1 MERNLLMAERL
12 QKIIARAGIA
22 SRRAAEEMIL
32 NGRVMVDGQ
41 TITELGGKYD
51 SSRHKI
57 CVDGQPLTLAEK
69 KVYYLLN
76 KPKGY
81 LSTAKDERGRRTVL
95 DLLPE
100 VRERVYPLGRLDN
113 NTEGLLL
120 ISNDG
125 DLMNGLL
132 HPRYKVNKTYV
143 ARVAGVP
150 SEKLL
155 DKLRQGIKLEDGMTA
170 PAVVKMLETSDN
182 EAKVEITIHEGR
194 NRQVR
199 RMFAAIGCDVRAL
212 KRVKFAGLTL
222 KGVKRGH
229 YRPLTDEEITELYK
243 IAGIKQP

>member
-1 MERNLLMAERL
+1 MAERL

-32 NGRVMVDGQ
+32 NGRVTVDGQ

-51 SSRHKI
+51 SSRQKI
-57 CVDGQPLTLAEK
+57 CVDGKPLTLAEK

-194 NRQVR
+194 NRHVR

>member
-1 MERNLLMAERL
+1 
-12 QKIIARAGIA
+12 
-22 SRRAAEEMIL
+22 
-32 NGRVMVDGQ
+32 
-41 TITELGGKYD
+41 
-51 SSRHKI
+51 
-57 CVDGQPLTLAEK
+57 
-69 KVYYLLN
+69 
-76 KPKGY
+76 
-81 LSTAKDERGRRTVL
+81 L

-100 VRERVYPLGRLDN
+100 VKERVYPLGRLDN

-125 DLMNGLL
+125 ELMNGLL

-143 ARVAGVP
+143 ARVEGIP
-150 SEKLL
+150 TEKAL

-170 PAVVKMLETSDN
+170 PAVVKLLETAEN

-222 KGVKRGH
+222 AGVKRGH
-229 YRPLTDEEITELYK
+229 YRPLTAEEIAELYH
-243 IAGIKQP
+243 IAGIKQS

>member
-1 MERNLLMAERL
+1 MEERL
-12 QKIIARAGIA
+12 QKIIAKAGIA
-22 SRRAAEEMIL
+22 SRRAAEGLIL
-32 NGRVMVDGQ
+32 AGRVTVDGK

-51 SSRHKI
+51 SSRQHI
-57 CVDGQPLTLAEK
+57 CVDGKPLTFAEE
-69 KVYYLLN
+69 KVYFLLN

-100 VRERVYPLGRLDN
+100 VKERVYPLGRLDN

-125 DLMNGLL
+125 NLMNGLL
-132 HPRYKVNKTYV
+132 HPRYKVNKTYI
-143 ARVAGVP
+143 ARITP
-150 SEKLL
+150 LPTEKAL
-155 DKLRQGIKLEDGMTA
+155 DKLRQGIQLEDGLTA
-170 PAVVKMLETSDN
+170 PAVVKQLDTAEN

-199 RMFAAIGCDVRAL
+199 RMFAAIGSDVRAL
-212 KRVKFAGLTL
+212 KRVKFASLTL

-229 YRPLTDEEITELYK
+229 YRPLTDAEVAELYR
-243 IAGIKQP
+243 IAGLEQS

>member
-1 MERNLLMAERL
+1 MAERL

-32 NGRVMVDGQ
+32 NGRVTVDDQ

-51 SSRHKI
+51 SSQQKI
-57 CVDGQPLTLAEK
+57 CVDGKPLTLAEK

-143 ARVAGVP
+143 ARVVGVP

-243 IAGIKQP
+243 IAGIKQS

>member
-1 MERNLLMAERL
+1 MAERL
-12 QKIIARAGIA
+12 QKIIAQAGLA
-22 SRRAAEEMIL
+22 SRRAAESMIL
-32 NGRVMVDGQ
+32 AGRVTVDGQ

-57 CVDGQPLTLAEK
+57 CVDGKPLNFVEK

-100 VRERVYPLGRLDN
+100 VSERVYPLGRLDN

-143 ARVAGVP
+143 ARVAGIP
-150 SEKLL
+150 TEKSL

-170 PAVVKMLETSDN
+170 PAVVKMLEASDS

-199 RMFAAIGCDVRAL
+199 RMFTAIGCDVLAL

>member
-1 MERNLLMAERL
+1 MAERL

-32 NGRVMVDGQ
+32 NGRVTVDDQ

-51 SSRHKI
+51 SSQQKI
-57 CVDGQPLTLAEK
+57 CVDGKPLTLAEK

-100 VRERVYPLGRLDN
+100 VKERVYPLGRLDN

-243 IAGIKQP
+243 IAGIKQS

>member
-1 MERNLLMAERL
+1 MAERL

-32 NGRVMVDGQ
+32 NGRVTVDGQ

-51 SSRHKI
+51 SSRQKI
-57 CVDGQPLTLAEK
+57 CVDGKPLTLAEK

-100 VRERVYPLGRLDN
+100 VSERVYPLGRLDN
-113 NTEGLLL
+113 NTEGLLI

-155 DKLRQGIKLEDGMTA
+155 DKLRQGIKLEDSMTA

>member
-1 MERNLLMAERL
+1 MAERL
-12 QKIIARAGIA
+12 QKIIAQAGIA
-22 SRRAAEEMIL
+22 SRRAAENLIL
-32 NGRVMVDGQ
+32 EGRVTVDGQ
-41 TITELGGKYD
+41 VITELGVKYD
-51 SSRHKI
+51 SSQHKI
-57 CVDGQPLTLAEK
+57 CVDGKPLTFTEA

-100 VRERVYPLGRLDN
+100 VKERVYPLGRLDN
-113 NTEGLLL
+113 NTEGLLI

-150 SEKLL
+150 AEKTL

-170 PAVVKMLETSDN
+170 PAVVKLLETAES

-222 KGVKRGH
+222 AGVKRGH
-229 YRPLTDEEITELYK
+229 YRPLTTDEIAELYN
-243 IAGIKQP
+243 IAGIKQS

>member
-1 MERNLLMAERL
+1 MAERL

-32 NGRVMVDGQ
+32 NGRVTVDGQ

-51 SSRHKI
+51 SSRQKI
-57 CVDGQPLTLAEK
+57 CVDGKPLTLAEK

-143 ARVAGVP
+143 ARLAGVP

-170 PAVVKMLETSDN
+170 PAVVKMLETSDS

-243 IAGIKQP
+243 IAGIKQS

>member
-1 MERNLLMAERL
+1 MAERL

-32 NGRVMVDGQ
+32 NGRVTVDGQ

-57 CVDGQPLTLAEK
+57 CVDGKPLNFAEK

-100 VRERVYPLGRLDN
+100 VSERVYPLGRLDN

-170 PAVVKMLETSDN
+170 PAVVKMLETSDS

-243 IAGIKQP
+243 IAGIKQS

>member
-1 MERNLLMAERL
+1 MAERL
-12 QKIIARAGIA
+12 QKIIAQAGIA
-22 SRRAAEEMIL
+22 SRRAAEGLIL
-32 NGRVMVDGQ
+32 AGRVTVDGKV
-41 TITELGGKYD
+41 ITELGGKYE
-51 SSRHKI
+51 SSQCI
-57 CVDGQPLTLAEK
+57 CVDGKPLTLAEE
-69 KVYYLLN
+69 KVYFLLN

-100 VRERVYPLGRLDN
+100 VKQRIYPLGRLDN

-125 DLMNGLL
+125 QLMNGLL

-143 ARVAGVP
+143 ARVAPVP
-150 SEKLL
+150 AENAL
-155 DKLRQGIKLEDGMTA
+155 DKLRQGIRLEDGLTA
-170 PAVVKMLETSDN
+170 PAVVRLLDTAED

-212 KRVKFAGLTL
+212 KRIRFAKLTL
-222 KGVKRGH
+222 AGVKRGH
-229 YRPLTDEEITELYK
+229 YRPLTDAEVAELYH
-243 IAGIKQP
+243 IAGIEQS

>member
-1 MERNLLMAERL
+1 MAERL

-22 SRRAAEEMIL
+22 SRRAAEELIL

-51 SSRHKI
+51 SSRQKI
-57 CVDGQPLTLAEK
+57 CVDGKPLTLAEK

-143 ARVAGVP
+143 ARLAGVP

-170 PAVVKMLETSDN
+170 PAVVKMLETSDS

>member
-1 MERNLLMAERL
+1 MAERL
-12 QKIIARAGIA
+12 QKIIAQAGIA
-22 SRRAAEEMIL
+22 SRRAAEGMIL
-32 NGRVMVDGQ
+32 EGRVTVDGQ
-41 TITELGGKYD
+41 IITELGGKYD
-51 SSRHKI
+51 SSQHKI
-57 CVDGQPLTLAEK
+57 CVDGKPLTFTET

-100 VRERVYPLGRLDN
+100 VKERVYPLGRLDN

-143 ARVAGVP
+143 ARVAGIP
-150 SEKLL
+150 TEKTL

-170 PAVVKMLETSDN
+170 PAVVKLLETVEN

-222 KGVKRGH
+222 AGVKRGH
-229 YRPLTDEEITELYK
+229 YRPLTAEEIAELYH
-243 IAGIKQP
+243 IAGIKQS

>member
-1 MERNLLMAERL
+1 MAERL

-32 NGRVMVDGQ
+32 NGRVTVDGQ

-57 CVDGQPLTLAEK
+57 CVDGQPLTLAET

-81 LSTAKDERGRRTVL
+81 LSTATDERGRRTVL

-170 PAVVKMLETSDN
+170 PAVVKMLETIDN

-243 IAGIKQP
+243 IAGIKQS

>member
-1 MERNLLMAERL
+1 MAERL

-32 NGRVMVDGQ
+32 NGRVTVDGQ

-51 SSRHKI
+51 SSRQKI
-57 CVDGQPLTLAEK
+57 CVDGKPLTLAEK

-100 VRERVYPLGRLDN
+100 VCERVYPLGRLDN

-143 ARVAGVP
+143 ARLAGVP

-170 PAVVKMLETSDN
+170 PAEVKMLETSDS

>member
-1 MERNLLMAERL
+1 MAERL
-12 QKIIARAGIA
+12 QKIIAQAGIA
-22 SRRAAEEMIL
+22 SRRAAEGMIL
-32 NGRVMVDGQ
+32 EGRVTVDGQ
-41 TITELGGKYD
+41 IITELGGKYD
-51 SSRHKI
+51 SSQHKI
-57 CVDGQPLTLAEK
+57 CVDGKPLTFTET

-100 VRERVYPLGRLDN
+100 VKERIYPLGRLDN

-143 ARVAGVP
+143 ARVAGIP
-150 SEKLL
+150 TEKTL

-170 PAVVKMLETSDN
+170 PAVVQLLETADSK
-182 EAKVEITIHEGR
+182 AKVEITIHEGR

-222 KGVKRGH
+222 AGVKRGH
-229 YRPLTDEEITELYK
+229 YRPLTAEEIAELYN
-243 IAGIKQP
+243 IAGIKQS

>member
-1 MERNLLMAERL
+1 MAERL
-12 QKIIARAGIA
+12 QKIIAQAGLA
-22 SRRAAEEMIL
+22 SRRAAESMIL
-32 NGRVMVDGQ
+32 AGRVTVDGQ

-57 CVDGQPLTLAEK
+57 CVDGKPLNFVEK

-100 VRERVYPLGRLDN
+100 VSERVYPLGRLDN

-143 ARVAGVP
+143 ARVA
-150 SEKLL
+150 
-155 DKLRQGIKLEDGMTA
+155 
-170 PAVVKMLETSDN
+170 
-182 EAKVEITIHEGR
+182 
-194 NRQVR
+194 
-199 RMFAAIGCDVRAL
+199 
-212 KRVKFAGLTL
+212 
-222 KGVKRGH
+222 
-229 YRPLTDEEITELYK
+229 
-243 IAGIKQP
+243 

>member
-1 MERNLLMAERL
+1 MAERL

-51 SSRHKI
+51 SSRQKI
-57 CVDGQPLTLAEK
+57 CVDGKPLTLAEK

-100 VRERVYPLGRLDN
+100 VSERVYPLGRLDN

-143 ARVAGVP
+143 ARVAGIP
-150 SEKLL
+150 TEKSL

-170 PAVVKMLETSDN
+170 PAVVKMLETSDS

>member
-1 MERNLLMAERL
+1 MAERL

-51 SSRHKI
+51 SSRQKI
-57 CVDGQPLTLAEK
+57 CVDGKPLTLAEK

-100 VRERVYPLGRLDN
+100 VSERVYPLGRLDN

-143 ARVAGVP
+143 ARVVGVP

>member
-1 MERNLLMAERL
+1 MAERL

-32 NGRVMVDGQ
+32 NGRVTVDGQ

-51 SSRHKI
+51 SSRQKI
-57 CVDGQPLTLAEK
+57 CVDGKPLTLAEK

-143 ARVAGVP
+143 ARVADVP

-243 IAGIKQP
+243 IAGIKQS

>member
-1 MERNLLMAERL
+1 MAERL

-32 NGRVMVDGQ
+32 NGRVTVDGQ

-57 CVDGQPLTLAEK
+57 CVDGQPLTFAEK

-170 PAVVKMLETSDN
+170 PAVVKMLETIDN

-243 IAGIKQP
+243 IAGIKQS

>member
-1 MERNLLMAERL
+1 MAERL

-51 SSRHKI
+51 SSRQKI
-57 CVDGQPLTLAEK
+57 CVDGKPLTLVEK

-100 VRERVYPLGRLDN
+100 VSERVYPLGRLDN

-170 PAVVKMLETSDN
+170 PAVVKMLETSDS

>member
-1 MERNLLMAERL
+1 MAERL
-12 QKIIARAGIA
+12 QKIIAWAGIA

-51 SSRHKI
+51 SSRQKI
-57 CVDGQPLTLAEK
+57 CVDGKPLTLVEK

-100 VRERVYPLGRLDN
+100 VSERVYPLGRLDN

-170 PAVVKMLETSDN
+170 PAVVKMLETSDS

-199 RMFAAIGCDVRAL
+199 RMFTAIGCDVLAL

-229 YRPLTDEEITELYK
+229 YRPLTDEEITELYE

>member
-1 MERNLLMAERL
+1 MAERL
-12 QKIIARAGIA
+12 QKIIAQAGIA
-22 SRRAAEEMIL
+22 SRRAAEGLIL
-32 NGRVMVDGQ
+32 EGRVTVDGQ
-41 TITELGGKYD
+41 VITELGGKYD
-51 SSRHKI
+51 SSQHKI
-57 CVDGQPLTLAEK
+57 CVDGKPLTFTET

-100 VRERVYPLGRLDN
+100 VKERVYPLGRLDN

-143 ARVAGVP
+143 ARVAGIP
-150 SEKLL
+150 TEKTL

-170 PAVVKMLETSDN
+170 PAVVQLLETADS
-182 EAKVEITIHEGR
+182 ETKVEITIHEGR

-222 KGVKRGH
+222 AGVKRGH
-229 YRPLTDEEITELYK
+229 YRPLTAEEIAELYH
-243 IAGIKQP
+243 IAGIKQS

>member
-1 MERNLLMAERL
+1 MAERL

-51 SSRHKI
+51 SSRQKI
-57 CVDGQPLTLAEK
+57 CVDGKPLTLAEK

-170 PAVVKMLETSDN
+170 PAVVKMLETSDS